1 MLCFAEYIS
10 CGYGAVSQAR
20 RTKNRIGSEKS
31 LFMGMT
37 EIFRTGVDQKD
48 RKEKENGK
56 NQSQDQTDRYGRYRH
71 SVRSDARGHR
81 DRR

>member
-1 MLCFAEYIS
+1 MGFAENSKGIMLYFAEYIS

-37 EIFRTGVDQKD
+37 EIFRAGVDQKD
-48 RKEKENGK
+48 RKEKEK
-56 NQSQDQTDRYGRYRH
+56 NQS
-71 SVRSDARGHR
+71 
-81 DRR
+81 